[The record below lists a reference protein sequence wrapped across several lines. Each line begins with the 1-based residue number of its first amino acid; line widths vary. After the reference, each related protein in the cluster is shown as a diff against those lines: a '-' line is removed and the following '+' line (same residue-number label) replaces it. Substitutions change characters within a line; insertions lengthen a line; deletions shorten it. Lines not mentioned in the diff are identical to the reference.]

1 MTIIDDI
8 KEQFQ
13 RPNNALVKLILI
25 NVIVYLFD
33 CLLYVVSKLGG
44 MDELFDAVYQQ
55 QTLPGNWSDL
65 LYKPWTLVTYF
76 FSHDIP
82 SPLHVLFNMMGLYWF
97 GMVVQDLIG
106 SKRLTSLYIWGGL
119 VAGLVFLLVTNY
131 IPYFSENHHAGG
143 LVGASGCVYAIVIGA
158 AVLAPDY
165 KFYMIL
171 LGPVKISYIAAVY
184 IFISIIGTVGENA
197 GGNIAHLGGALM
209 GFVFIRQLKQG
220 NDLGEIFYIIQYSL
234 KKLFTKKSPIKV
246 SYKNEHAQPSA
257 KVKQAEIDAILD
269 KISRSGY
276 ESLSKEEK
284 RKLFEASH

>member
-1 MTIIDDI
+1 MSIIDDI

-33 CLLYVVSKLGG
+33 CLLYVISKLGG
-44 MDELFDAVYQQ
+44 MDALFDAVYLQ
-55 QTLPGNWSDL
+55 QTLPNNWHDL
-65 LYKPWTLVTYF
+65 LYKPWTLVAYF
-76 FSHDIP
+76 FTHDIP

-106 SKRLTSLYIWGGL
+106 SKRLTSLYLLGGL
-119 VAGLVFLLVTNY
+119 VAGLVFLVVTNH
-131 IPYFSENHHAGG
+131 IPPFSEHLRPGG
-143 LVGASGCVYAIVIGA
+143 IVGASGCVYAIVIAA

-171 LGPVKISYIAAVY
+171 LGPVKISYIAIFY
-184 IFISIIGTVGENA
+184 LFISFIGTVGSNA

-209 GFVFIRQLKQG
+209 GYVFIRQLKKG
-220 NDLGEIFYIIQYSL
+220 NDLGRFFYAIQDQV
-234 KKLFTKKSPIKV
+234 KILFRRKSPIKV
-246 SYKNEHAQPSA
+246 TYKNEHAQPSA
-257 KVKQAEIDAILD
+257 KIKQAEIDAILD

-284 RKLFEASH
+284 RKLFDASH